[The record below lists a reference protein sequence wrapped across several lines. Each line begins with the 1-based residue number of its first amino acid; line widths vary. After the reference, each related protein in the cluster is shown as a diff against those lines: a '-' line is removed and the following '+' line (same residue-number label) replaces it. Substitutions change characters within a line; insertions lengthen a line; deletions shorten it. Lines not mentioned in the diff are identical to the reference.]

1 MAVPALT
8 RSGRSA
14 VHSCDFCE
22 GDRDA
27 NSGTWHANGKYVEP
41 AWGSEVLDRWPE
53 LSWQLE

>member
-1 MAVPALT
+1 MT